1 MAAPVAG
8 FGSACV
14 GLFVQILVLC
24 TPLTILMS
32 YAVITGG
39 TQGIG
44 KAIAERF
51 LQEGFS
57 IAICARTARDLESC
71 LAEWTVAY
79 PTATVLT
86 FQGDLGV
93 VADTKK
99 FGAFVLKN
107 FPQVDVLVNNAG
119 TFFPGN
125 LADEA
130 EGHLEK
136 LMEVNLYSAYHLTR
150 TLLPAMKER
159 RSGHIFNM
167 CSIASLHAYKNG
179 GAYSITKY
187 ALQGF
192 SDNLRMEL
200 MEHNIKV
207 TAFMPGATWTN
218 SWSSSGLPES
228 RFMSVNDI
236 SDMVWA
242 AWSLSPSA
250 NVETVVMR
258 PIKGDL

>member
-1 MAAPVAG
+1 
-8 FGSACV
+8 
-14 GLFVQILVLC
+14 
-24 TPLTILMS
+24 TILMS

-51 LQEGFS
+51 LQEGVS

-99 FGAFVLKN
+99 FGAFVLKS

-167 CSIASLHAYKNG
+167 CSIASLHAYKKDRKSTRLN
-179 GAYSITKY
+179 SSHVKISY
-187 ALQGF
+187 AVFCL
-192 SDNLRMEL
+192 
-200 MEHNIKV
+200 K
-207 TAFMPGATWTN
+207 
-218 SWSSSGLPES
+218 
-228 RFMSVNDI
+228 
-236 SDMVWA
+236 
-242 AWSLSPSA
+242 
-250 NVETVVMR
+250 
-258 PIKGDL
+258 K